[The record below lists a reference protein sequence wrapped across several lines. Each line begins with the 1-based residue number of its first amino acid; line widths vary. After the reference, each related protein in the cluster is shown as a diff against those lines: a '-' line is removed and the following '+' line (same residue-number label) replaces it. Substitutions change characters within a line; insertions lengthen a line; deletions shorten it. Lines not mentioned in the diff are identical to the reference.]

1 MEIVPENRFSGKT
14 YCYTIASRVCKDE
27 DEEVLRLPD
36 GNIVVVGEEAYSA
49 PELMF
54 CPEMGNKKMA
64 PPPASSMFSSSSS
77 SSSSPPADKTAGLAE
92 LVYQGPYSVLS

>member
-1 MEIVPENRFSGKT
+1 M
-14 YCYTIASRVCKDE
+14 
-27 DEEVLRLPD
+27 LRLPD

-64 PPPASSMFSSSSS
+64 PTPASSMFSSSSS
-77 SSSSPPADKTAGLAE
+77 SPPAAGATAGLAE
-92 LVYQGPYSVLS
+92 LVYQGRYSVLL